1 MLIQVQVNLIYLL
14 YKLYIYI
21 YTVKNHFIFSRI
33 TCIKVFIQS
42 HMLLNIIE
50 NSKGK
55 YQFGELKPCY
65 PMTT

>member
-1 MLIQVQVNLIYLL
+1 MVFYL
-14 YKLYIYI
+14 YI

-33 TCIKVFIQS
+33 TCVKVFIQS

-50 NSKGK
+50 NLKGK